1 MAPGTSPAICALC
14 HRNHDPERPCSTA
27 AGDDA
32 GRIGELLGERYELV
46 RLLGAGGMGAVYEAR
61 HKLIGRRFAVK
72 LLHPEYAQQPSM
84 LTRFQRE
91 ARAAGS
97 LENDHIAAVTDFGFA
112 ADGAPY
118 LVMEHLDGQ
127 DLAALLEQTGPLPVA
142 RAVSFV
148 IQACRGLYAAHAHD
162 IVHRDLKP
170 ANLFLTRRGDGSDLV
185 KVLDFGIAKL
195 LDADE
200 TGASITG
207 TGKLLGT
214 ACYMPPEQAKGE
226 SDLDHRIDI
235 YALGAIL
242 YELLAATKAHPGT
255 NYNAV
260 LFHILTQKP
269 DPLGLR
275 RTDLPAGLEAVIERA
290 MAYDRADRHESVAA
304 LMTALAP
311 FAAADARTS
320 APVAVPT
327 RPRSA
332 PAAETV
338 VTPATAAAASVP
350 RPVTA
355 PAGVRRRAPLWL
367 GLGLAAIALA
377 IGAFVMLRGRAPVTP
392 SSAAPSVAVVAPPPP
407 APPPPA
413 VPPPA
418 AVAPPPAAV
427 APPPAAVAPPPAA
440 AAPPPAAAAPPRAPS
455 VPPPRAEPP
464 PAPPNP
470 AANAAPARSKSSRR
484 HAHTQN
490 AVAGA
495 PPPAAPPH
503 AGPADDFD
511 TRNPYDE

>member
-27 AGDDA
+27 VGEDA

-61 HKLIGRRFAVK
+61 HRLIGRRFAVK

-118 LVMEHLDGQ
+118 LVMEHLEGE
-127 DLAALLEQTGPLPVA
+127 DLSALLEHTGPLPVA

-148 IQACRGLYAAHAHD
+148 IQACRGLAAAHAND

-275 RTDLPAGLEAVIERA
+275 RADLPLGLEAVIERA
-290 MAYDRADRHESVAA
+290 MAYDRADRHENVAA
-304 LMTALAP
+304 LMAALAP
-311 FAAADARTS
+311 YAAADARTP
-320 APVAVPT
+320 APVATPA

-332 PAAETV
+332 PQAETMA
-338 VTPATAAAASVP
+338 TPATAVP
-350 RPVTA
+350 APLSRPTA
-355 PAGVRRRAPLWL
+355 RATTPPARGRAPLVL
-367 GLGLAAIALA
+367 GLGLVLAAVTA
-377 IGAFVMLRGRAPVTP
+377 GAFFIARARPPATP
-392 SSAAPSVAVVAPPPP
+392 PAAAPTVVSAAPLPPAAVPPAPVPVPAPRAEPAAPPPP
-407 APPPPA
+407 PP
-413 VPPPA
+413 
-418 AVAPPPAAV
+418 
-427 APPPAAVAPPPAA
+427 
-440 AAPPPAAAAPPRAPS
+440 S
-455 VPPPRAEPP
+455 LPPPRAEIPP
-464 PAPPNP
+464 PPS
-470 AANAAPARSKSSRR
+470 AATAVAKPTRPARHG
-484 HAHTQN
+484 HAPKP
-490 AVAGA
+490 AAGA
-495 PPPAAPPH
+495 PAPAAPTH

>member
-14 HRNHDPERPCSTA
+14 HRGHDPDHPCSTA
-27 AGDDA
+27 VGDEA
-32 GRIGELLGERYELV
+32 GRIGEVLGDRYQLV

-112 ADGAPY
+112 GDGAPY
-118 LVMEHLDGQ
+118 LVMEHLEGE
-127 DLAALLEQTGPLPVA
+127 DLAALIARTGPLPVG

-148 IQACRGLYAAHAHD
+148 IQACRGLSAAHASD

-170 ANLFLTRRGDGSDLV
+170 ANLFLTRRGDGADLV

-242 YELLAATKAHPGT
+242 YELLAAAKAHPGT

-269 DPLGLR
+269 DPLALR
-275 RTDLPAGLEAVIERA
+275 RPDLPAGLEPIIARA
-290 MAYDRADRHESVAA
+290 MAYDRADRHESVTA
-304 LMTALAP
+304 LMEALAP
-311 FAAADARTS
+311 YATAGERTS
-320 APVAVPT
+320 APVAASP
-327 RPRSA
+327 RPRSSPHAETIVAPVTSAA
-332 PAAETV
+332 PASPDAAPARP
-338 VTPATAAAASVP
+338 PATAARSGVP
-350 RPVTA
+350 TLAVLLVLGLVA
-355 PAGVRRRAPLWL
+355 FAGVA
-367 GLGLAAIALA
+367 
-377 IGAFVMLRGRAPVTP
+377 GAFFFQRSRAPVP
-392 SSAAPSVAVVAPPPP
+392 SPVAEPTAQVVPNQPAAATLPPPAQAVVAPARPLEAPALPVP
-407 APPPPA
+407 APAAPKPPHRTARVHGPRPA
-413 VPPPA
+413 VPTPA
-418 AVAPPPAAV
+418 SGAPR
-427 APPPAAVAPPPAA
+427 
-440 AAPPPAAAAPPRAPS
+440 AAP
-455 VPPPRAEPP
+455 
-464 PAPPNP
+464 
-470 AANAAPARSKSSRR
+470 
-484 HAHTQN
+484 
-490 AVAGA
+490 G
-495 PPPAAPPH
+495 
-503 AGPADDFD
+503 DDFD